1 MNIRGWLDTLSL
13 EQKDKIT
20 KLVKAIAAQLE
31 ESGRKLFTKKPTAYV
46 LMVRDKLLISLFDEG
61 KNKVQLNIAKKAK
74 RGLFNFFIS
83 LFVIDDFLSEE
94 GDNIAEFAKD
104 RVASYLEELREDAAY
119 HANLERVQ
127 SLKKDHQY
135 LAAIVF
141 LVSAFETIMR
151 DVFFHSN
158 ELWFFRLNSPS
169 VELLDQFGT
178 RLTGLETKECQVT
191 IHYGEA
197 EWGFTREESDR
208 LETWQNILYRT
219 TVFKICR
226 QLGMLEEYLLHL
238 YSNQLREIGDFE
250 ILKHTLESQGTQCPV
265 NFQMIDGKG
274 GIRWSFGRFIGI
286 DFKEVEKDLQIIKEA
301 TAKRHRIVHGF
312 LDEKQISATYVEEV
326 EESVTRVVAYVK
338 NEILEWSYVI

>member
-1 MNIRGWLDTLSL
+1 MRGGLDTLSP

-20 KLVKAIAAQLE
+20 KLVNSIAAQLE
-31 ESGRKLFTKKPTAYV
+31 KSGRKLFARKPTAYI
-46 LMVRDKLLISLFDEG
+46 LIVRDKLLISLLDEG
-61 KNKVQLNIAKKAK
+61 KNKVQLKTTSKAK
-74 RGLFNFFIS
+74 RGLFNFFMS

-94 GDNIAEFAKD
+94 GDNIAAFARD

-119 HANLERVQ
+119 HANLERAQ
-127 SLKKDHQY
+127 NLKKNHQY

-141 LVSAFETIMR
+141 LVSAFETVMR

-158 ELWFFRLNSPS
+158 ELWFFRLDSPS
-169 VELLDQFGT
+169 NELLDKLGT
-178 RLTGLETKECQVT
+178 KLTGPQKKEYPVT
-191 IHYGEA
+191 IHYGEG

-208 LETWQNILYRT
+208 LEKWQKILYRT

-226 QLGMLEEYLLHL
+226 QLGILDEYLLHL
-238 YSNQLREIGDFE
+238 YANQLHEIGDYE
-250 ILKHTLESQGTQCPV
+250 ILKHTLESQGTQCPI

-274 GIRWSFGRFIGI
+274 GIRWSFNKFIGI

-301 TAKRHRIVHGF
+301 TSKRHKIIHGF
-312 LDEKQISATYVEEV
+312 LDEKKISTTYVEEV
-326 EESVTRVVAYVK
+326 EESVTRVVAYIK